1 MLRKLI
7 FCLIVL
13 VSHQGFSQLSKT
25 HYIPPLTYAESGSS
39 TPQDQYIYLSTPRNS
54 DVPYTIKPI
63 GQPEANYITGT
74 VSNNNPAEI
83 SVGSGGNTQLF
94 ITPSASSVISA
105 NKGYIIEAEDVIYVS
120 VRMNAGS
127 QAGALVSKGL
137 SALDTSFRIGSYN
150 NEGAF
155 ANSRDNYLN
164 FVSVMASEDNTQV
177 TFSNLPAG
185 LIIENYSGTTP
196 ISVILN
202 EGESYTIATN
212 SARSLI
218 NEDGLIGALV
228 ESDKPIVVNC
238 GSANGTFGGGGARDY
253 GIDQIVGESKI
264 GTEYIF
270 VRGDGSNNW
279 ENILLVAHTNNT
291 SININGNAS
300 GITINAGEYFII
312 EGNNYSNND
321 NMYVETSQPVFAYQG
336 VGGLSNNGSPSE
348 ANQGMFFV
356 PPLSCETRGNL
367 DNIANINRIGG
378 NNYEGGITIVTKSTA
393 NVTAISSTTGNIP
406 LGAPN
411 AVTGKTDYVTYKVKG
426 ITGNITVESDDE
438 LYCAYFNYSGQATSG
453 SFYSGFPSP
462 PEINFDVTFTALG
475 NCIPNVT
482 LEAANAQNFD
492 SFRWLF
498 DDGSGAGFV
507 DILETNSSITPNNPG
522 TYKLVGIIACTNDEL
537 ESVEIPVSICPDDR
551 DNDGI
556 IDNIDIDN
564 DNDGIP
570 DCTESRGD
578 VTLNTTNLNTPEL
591 VFQDGSTN
599 TTIATGN
606 FTQTN
611 SDGGT
616 NTFNGN
622 ATGNINSV
630 VMPATSA
637 QNNYTLNF
645 TEAVDIKFS
654 ENNTITHVEA
664 NGEFFIVRILPV
676 DKNITLVDPDNR
688 LLVDSNFDGIFETGV
703 TILSGSEIRFKFN
716 PSPSGNTPYEF
727 LANQVDGFSFVHI
740 LENGTSSS
748 TFNGVLSLSCY
759 QKDTDFD
766 GIKDAFDLDSDNDG
780 IPDFIENQGVLTPLS
795 GIDANNDGL
804 DDIYDA
810 SIAPI
815 DTDGDT
821 VPDFYDLDSDNDGI
835 TDLIETGELGL
846 LSDTDLN
853 GIVDGPSFGTNGWID
868 VAETT
873 PDSNEIGYTL
883 NDLDADGVFS
893 YIDEDS
899 DGDDC
904 TDVIEAGFS
913 DGNMDTYLGDVT
925 VVVDLVADASTGLG
939 LVTNAIDGYTLPD
952 ANYLTAAPITITE
965 QPATT
970 TVCENST
977 DSFMVVS
984 PEAETYQ
991 WETSTDDGTN
1001 WSIITDDATYSGT
1014 QTDQLTITNIPLS
1027 FNNFQYRV
1035 KLDRSG
1041 NSCGIYS
1048 DPAILEI
1055 NALPIANTPNTF
1067 QQCDDDSND
1076 GQSFFNLTL
1085 DNIKAEINPNFI
1097 AENLVFTYFETEVEA
1112 NSNSAPILT
1121 PEAYLDSP
1129 GFTPETIWIRV
1140 EDTNGCHSVVPL
1152 TLQVNP
1158 SSTALNNYN
1167 PQPKFQCDDGIDSR
1181 DGIATFNITDI
1192 KNEIETNIFTTVTV
1206 TAHFYETLMDA
1217 ELETNEI
1224 IDISNH
1230 ENTNSPNVQTIWVR
1244 VKSNLGNDCL
1254 GIKEFTNLLNV
1265 EALPVAHPVV
1275 IERQC
1280 DYNLSDS
1287 VLNYPFN
1294 VSQLESDILNGQNT
1308 SNINITYF
1316 DDSGNPLLYND
1327 GTPVISPI
1335 QPVFT
1340 SENQT
1345 ITVRVTNNNTQDPD
1359 GACFDETLVSFIVDV
1374 NPIANP
1380 VSQQIVCDGNSGDI
1394 DDDGFYP
1401 FNTSTFTNTILGNQ
1415 TGIMDINYDFF
1426 DENGNFLINQPSLPN
1441 PFISKT
1447 QTVFV
1452 EVINPQNMYCS
1463 DVTTI
1468 DLIVNPKPEFE
1479 VESPRIVCSSNPA
1492 FNISLEPLGVNTN
1505 EIFTYEWR
1513 FEGNLVSNDA
1523 VLNNVSTPGIYSITL
1538 TKTDGTGCSRTREI
1552 SVESSEIANITT
1564 EDIDIVDISENNTV
1578 TIDTSNIGRGT
1589 YEFALVEKDSNF
1601 RNYQTEPIFTN
1612 VRAGFYTLYVR
1623 ESICGEINIP
1633 ISVIGYPK
1641 FFTPNNDTF
1650 NDLWQIRGV
1659 DENTQANSIIYIYN
1673 RYGKLMKQLLTSAD
1687 GWDGTYNG
1695 QLMPTDDYWFKVY
1708 LEDGRTFMG
1717 HFTLKR

>member
-1 MLRKLI
+1 MLRNLI

-13 VSHQGFSQLSKT
+13 VGYQGFSQLSKT

-94 ITPSASSVISA
+94 IPPSTSSVITT

-164 FVSVMASEDNTQV
+164 FVSVMASEDDTQV
-177 TFSNLPAG
+177 TFSNLPTG
-185 LIIENYSGTTP
+185 LIIENYSGATP

-212 SARSLI
+212 SARSLV

-228 ESDKPIVVNC
+228 ESNKPIVVNC

-270 VRGDGSNNW
+270 VRGDGSNSW

-312 EGNNYSNND
+312 EGNNYSSND

-406 LGAPN
+406 LGTPN
-411 AVTGKTDYVTYKVKG
+411 AVTEKTDYVTYKVKG

-622 ATGNINSV
+622 ATGNISSV

-654 ENNTITHVEA
+654 ENNTITHIEA

-766 GIKDAFDLDSDNDG
+766 GVKDAFDLDSDNDG

-804 DDIYDA
+804 DDIYNGM
-810 SIAPI
+810 PPV

-853 GIVDGPSFGTNGWID
+853 GIVDGPGFGTNGWID

-883 NDLDADGVFS
+883 NDLDTDGVFS

-913 DGNMDTYLGDVT
+913 DGNMDTYLGDGT
-925 VVVDLVADASTGLG
+925 VLVDLVADASTGLG
-939 LVTNAIDGYTLPD
+939 LVTNAVDGYTLPD

-977 DSFMVVS
+977 DSFMVIS

-991 WETSTDDGTN
+991 WETSTDGGTN
-1001 WSIITDDATYSGT
+1001 WNIITDNATYSGT

-1085 DNIKAEINPNFI
+1085 DSIKAEINPNFI

-1112 NSNSAPILT
+1112 DSNSNPILT
-1121 PEAYLDSP
+1121 PEAYQDDP
-1129 GFTPETIWIRV
+1129 GFTTETVWIRV

-1181 DGIATFNITDI
+1181 DGIATFDVTDI
-1192 KNEIETNIFTTVTV
+1192 KNEIENNIFTTVTV
-1206 TAHFYETLMDA
+1206 TAHFYEALMDA

-1224 IDISNH
+1224 TDIDNH
-1230 ENTNSPNVQTIWVR
+1230 ENTSSPNMQTIWVR

-1254 GIKEFTNLLNV
+1254 GIKEFANLLNV
-1265 EALPVAHPVV
+1265 EELPVANPVTFS
-1275 IERQC
+1275 RQC
-1280 DYNLSDS
+1280 DIDTTDAVLSF
-1287 VLNYPFN
+1287 PFDT
-1294 VSQLESDILNGQNT
+1294 SQLENQILSGQNST
-1308 SNINITYF
+1308 DVTITYF
-1316 DDSGNPLLYND
+1316 NANGDSLLYND
-1327 GTPVISPI
+1327 GTPVTSPI
-1335 QPVFT
+1335 QPTFLT
-1340 SENQT
+1340 ENQT

-1359 GACFDETLVSFIVDV
+1359 GPCFDETLINFTVDEQPV
-1374 NPIANP
+1374 IANTIP
-1380 VSQQIVCDGNSGDI
+1380 AQVVCDGSAGDI
-1394 DDDGFYP
+1394 DDDGIYP
-1401 FNTSTFTNTILGNQ
+1401 FPTTSFTNTIIGNQ
-1415 TGIMDINYDFF
+1415 SNRQIAYNYI
-1426 DENGNFLINQPSLPN
+1426 DENGNSITNSPSLPD
-1441 PFISKT
+1441 PFISGN
-1447 QTVFV
+1447 QTITIEVFNT
-1452 EVINPQNMYCS
+1452 INPSCFVS
-1463 DVTTI
+1463 TSVDFT
-1468 DLIVNPKPEFE
+1468 VNPLPEFE
-1479 VESPRIVCSSNPA
+1479 VESPRIVCSSNPS
-1492 FNISLEPLGVNTN
+1492 FNISLEPLDVNTN
-1505 EIFTYEWR
+1505 ETFSYEWR
-1513 FEGNLVSNDA
+1513 FEGSVVSNNA

-1538 TKTDGTGCSRTREI
+1538 TKTDGTGCSRTREV
-1552 SVESSEIANITT
+1552 SVESSEIANITI
-1564 EDIDIVDISENNTV
+1564 EDIDIVDISENNSV
-1578 TIDTSNIGRGT
+1578 TIDITDIGRGT
-1589 YEFALVEKDSNF
+1589 YEFALVEEDSNF
-1601 RNYQTEPIFTN
+1601 INYQTEPVFTN
-1612 VRAGFYTLYVR
+1612 VRAGFYTLFIR

-1633 ISVIGYPK
+1633 ISVIGYSK
-1641 FFTPNNDTF
+1641 FFTPNNDGT
-1650 NDLWQIRGV
+1650 NDIWQIRGV
-1659 DENTQANSIIYIYN
+1659 DENTQANSVIYIYN

-1695 QLMPTDDYWFKVY
+1695 QLMPTDDYWFKVL